1 MTRPFEGIRVI
12 DATHVLAGPFATYQL
27 AVLGADV
34 IKVEHPDE
42 PDQSRGAGTD
52 KELNRR
58 NMGTAFLTQASNK
71 RSITLDLKQEK
82 DRETLKNLVATA
94 DVFVENYRPG
104 AFEAL
109 GLGYE
114 ALAAINPRLI
124 YASFSAFGQSG
135 PRGPQTAYDH
145 VIQATSGIMAMT
157 GTREVNPIKFG
168 SPAIDYATG
177 MTGAFALSAALFQRE
192 RTGKGQ
198 RIDMAMLD
206 VAMILMSSHLTGY
219 LRNGVHPKPS
229 GNRHPHA
236 TNGAFATK
244 DGLVMLGASNL
255 RQQRRLWTLLG
266 RPDMIKKT
274 NDERDADHAREIAVL
289 EEIMLTRSADEWETF
304 LQANHVPAARV
315 RTMGEAVADPQLASR
330 GIIHRHEAA
339 PASRAVSACRSRP
352 SRSRMAAR
360 ASILRRP
367 RSASTTRKFSA
378 SLRAASAERNR
389 HFAIAPDFFTSAD
402 HLVSSRS
409 MSAAYCSGV
418 VGSGSAP
425 SVAMRRCTSSESS
438 AARSAALSLST
449 IGARRAGRSNNSIM
463 QHRLEAGQPLLG
475 HRRHIGEYRRALQ
488 AGHPERAQLAL
499 LDQPDGRRQ
508 RGEINRHMVAEQ
520 IGERRP
526 GTAVR
531 KWISSM
537 PAVSANNTVPRWMPL
552 PLPAEA

>member
-58 NMGTAFLTQASNK
+58 NMGTAFLTQGSNK
-71 RSITLDLKQEK
+71 RSITLDLKLEK
-82 DRETLKNLVATA
+82 DREKLKKLAATA

-168 SPAIDYATG
+168 SPAVDYATG

-219 LRNGVHPKPS
+219 LRNGVHPKPH

-266 RPDMIKKT
+266 RPDMIKQT
-274 NDERDADHAREIAVL
+274 NDERDADHAREIAAL
-289 EEIMLTRSADEWETF
+289 EEIMLTRSADEWEAF

-315 RTMGEAVADPQLASR
+315 RTMGEAVADPQLATR
-330 GIIHRHEAA
+330 GIIHRHEGGAGIEGGFGVPLAA
-339 PASRAVSACRSRP
+339 FTFAHGG
-352 SRSRMAAR
+352 
-360 ASILRRP
+360 P
-367 RSASTTRKFSA
+367 RIDSTPPMLGQHNEEIFS
-378 SLRAASAERNR
+378 E
-389 HFAIAPDFFTSAD
+389 
-402 HLVSSRS
+402 
-409 MSAAYCSGV
+409 
-418 VGSGSAP
+418 
-425 SVAMRRCTSSESS
+425 
-438 AARSAALSLST
+438 
-449 IGARRAGRSNNSIM
+449 
-463 QHRLEAGQPLLG
+463 
-475 HRRHIGEYRRALQ
+475 
-488 AGHPERAQLAL
+488 
-499 LDQPDGRRQ
+499 LD
-508 RGEINRHMVAEQ
+508 RGKR
-520 IGERRP
+520 
-526 GTAVR
+526 
-531 KWISSM
+531 
-537 PAVSANNTVPRWMPL
+537 
-552 PLPAEA
+552 